1 MHNSSSGS
9 GPDITGLSAA
19 DLAELD
25 QLFAAEGVEQEQG
38 RTITP
43 RNPNAPT
50 PASFSQELL
59 WMLDRATPGLTA
71 YNLPLAR
78 RLRGK
83 LDVVALER
91 ALSAI
96 ATRHEALRTRFADG
110 DGHPVQLVDAP
121 SAVRLHRIDLSNL
134 AVQERESAAVREVT
148 QRARTPIDLA
158 HEHSF
163 RITLLQLADDDHV
176 LLVETHHII
185 ADGWSMGIVFRELAT
200 AYAAARAGREAN
212 FAPLAIQFG
221 DIAAW
226 ERDRLAG
233 ARLEELLTFW
243 REQIG
248 SAASEPL
255 ALPTD
260 FSRSSTPTF
269 AGGRNT
275 VVLTP
280 AQLTAV
286 KNLGQTHGATLYMTL
301 LAAYATVLQR
311 YTGRTN
317 VLVGSGSAGR
327 SIPETES
334 VVGYVNST
342 LVQRADFSGNPT
354 FAELLARVKTSA
366 VNAYDHQDIPLEKLV
381 LELREG
387 QERLSD
393 APLFEVVLTMQDTI
407 GGTLSLEDVTME
419 PFGIDFRATKFDVTL
434 LVTERD
440 EQLALTAQYRSDLF
454 RPDTMQRL
462 LGHIVQV
469 LEAAIA
475 NPAQKVF
482 SIPLLTP
489 AERVALQAWN
499 NTGSDEGVPAT
510 VMQLFEQQVARA
522 PNNTAIVA
530 GPTSLTYG
538 QLNAHANKLAHHLQ
552 QTGVA
557 ANTPVCVLL
566 DRSADALIAILGTL
580 KAREAYVPLSVD
592 APATRIAQ
600 QITECGAQIVITASA
615 YASKVPAGVTAVVL
629 DDATQLASLKAQP
642 DTNLTGGSPSDL
654 AYVLFTSGSTGT
666 PKGVAVTHA
675 NVVHYARAIS
685 RVLAGTA
692 QINSGDAFAAMNG
705 WHFAMA
711 STLAAD
717 LGNTS
722 LFPSLLSEGTLHV
735 LPQDVTTDPARFAE
749 YTAQHAID
757 VLKITPNHLMA
768 LTAGKTGSELATLL
782 PKRCVVLGGEALR
795 LDVARRLLGANSCRV
810 LNHYGP
816 TETTVGVCTFEVTR
830 ESLDAVAT
838 FGATTVPVGTPLTNT
853 HAYVVDANGQ
863 QQPLGIPGELWLGGL
878 GVTNGYFNRPSL
890 TDERFVQYQ
899 NEGGAERVYRTG
911 DSVRRLPNGAI
922 EFLGRIDDQVK
933 VRGYRVELG
942 EIEHVVRAQ
951 PGVEASVVTLRAAAD
966 DSDPAL
972 VAYVVLKQAGYEVS
986 HSARPS
992 RESIAAALAE
1002 QLPAYMVPDAVV
1014 ILDALPL
1021 TANGKIDRAKLP
1033 APDATATV
1041 AEYIAPRTETEKKIA
1056 TMWMEVFKKENIGLT
1071 DNFLLLGGHSLL
1083 AIRVLGKISKAFGVR
1098 LALRALFDA
1107 PTVEQLAELVD
1118 IEVQMAAIDALSKK
1132 Q

>member
-25 QLFAAEGVEQEQG
+25 QLFATEGVAQEQG

-43 RNPNAPT
+43 RDRNAST

-78 RLRGK
+78 RLRGN
-83 LDVVALER
+83 LDVAALER
-91 ALSAI
+91 ALTAI
-96 ATRHEALRTRFADG
+96 AARHEALRTRFADG
-110 DGHPVQLVDAP
+110 EGHPIQLVDAAAP
-121 SAVRLHRIDLSNL
+121 VALHRVDLSNL
-134 AVQERESAAVREVT
+134 SALERESAAVREVT

-163 RITLLQLADDDHV
+163 RITLLKLADDDHV

-200 AYAAARAGREAN
+200 AYSAARAGREPN

-248 SAASEPL
+248 TAASEPL

-269 AGGRNT
+269 AGGRHT

-286 KNLGQTHGATLYMTL
+286 KSLGQANGATLYMTL

-354 FAELLARVKTSA
+354 FAQLLQRVKTSA

-469 LEAAIA
+469 LESAIA
-475 NPAQKVF
+475 NPAQPVS
-482 SIPLLTP
+482 SITLLTR
-489 AERVALQAWN
+489 AESEQLQAWN
-499 NTGSDEGVPAT
+499 NTTSDEGSAAT
-510 VMQLFEQQVARA
+510 LTQLFEQQVARV
-522 PNNTAIVA
+522 PNNIAIVA
-530 GPTSLTYG
+530 GSTSLTYN
-538 QLNAHANKLAHHLQ
+538 QINSHANQLAHHLQ
-552 QTGVA
+552 RAGVTS
-557 ANTPVCVLL
+557 NTPVGVLL

-580 KAREAYVPLSVD
+580 KARGAYVPLSVD

-600 QITECGAQIVITASA
+600 QIAECGAQIVVTASS
-615 YASKVPAGVTAVVL
+615 YASKLPAGVTATVL

-642 DTNLTGGSPSDL
+642 TQNLAGGAPSDL

-675 NVVHYARAIS
+675 NVVHYARAVS
-685 RVLAGTA
+685 RVLAGAAST
-692 QINSGDAFAAMNG
+692 NSGDAFAAMDG

-722 LFPSLLSEGTLHV
+722 LFPSLLSGGTLHV
-735 LPQDVTTDPARFAE
+735 LPQDVTTDPALFAE
-749 YTAQHAID
+749 YAAQHKID

-768 LTAGKTGSELATLL
+768 LAAGKTGSELANVL
-782 PKRCVVLGGEALR
+782 PTRCVVLGGEALR
-795 LDVARRLLGANSCRV
+795 PDVARRLLGANSCRV

-830 ESLDAVAT
+830 EALDAVEA
-838 FGATTVPVGTPLTNT
+838 FGATTVPVGMPLANT
-853 HAYVVDANGQ
+853 RAYVVDANGQ
-863 QQPLGIPGELWLGGL
+863 QQPIGIPGELWLGGL
-878 GVTNGYFNRPSL
+878 GVTNGYFNRPAL

-899 NEGGAERVYRTG
+899 NGHSSERVYKTG

-951 PGVEASVVTLRAAAD
+951 PGVETSVVVLRAAAD
-966 DSDPAL
+966 EADPTL
-972 VAYVVLKQAGYEVS
+972 VAYVVLKHAGYEVS

-992 RESIAAALAE
+992 RESISAALAE

-1033 APDATATV
+1033 APDASATV
-1041 AEYIAPRTETEKKIA
+1041 SEYVAPRTETEKKIA

-1132 Q
+1132 